1 MLTIMSIPDE
11 EPLLTT
17 SPLIRGLLKMADYIA
32 EHGGI
37 GLTASGA
44 FNRKFVHWAGWRPGT
59 WCSLTV
65 AIVPAARRQQR
76 RSSRDDGG
84 GH

>member
-1 MLTIMSIPDE
+1 MLSITSIPDD

-44 FNRKFVHWAGWRPGT
+44 FNRKFVHWAAAEFEWPGFT
-59 WCSLTV
+59 E
-65 AIVPAARRQQR
+65 
-76 RSSRDDGG
+76 DDLFAVNSKRLAEGV
-84 GH
+84 